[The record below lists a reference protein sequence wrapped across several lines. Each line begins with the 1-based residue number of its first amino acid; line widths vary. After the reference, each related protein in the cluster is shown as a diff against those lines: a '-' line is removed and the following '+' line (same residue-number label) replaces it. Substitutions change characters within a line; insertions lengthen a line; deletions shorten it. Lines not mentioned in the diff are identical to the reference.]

1 MSPSLMDIME
11 TQAKLSKIRWDY
23 WRNDIIFSYQ
33 WWFLIITFVILF
45 IVWIRLLDKRRL
57 LMILLFGFITLN
69 IVTFLDTLGGELQIW
84 EYPKMILPWGPR
96 ILCIDLMISIYF
108 MLLYQFFTKW
118 RSYIFASIILSAIF
132 SFIFEPIAILL
143 GIYIQLSWSHF
154 YSFPIYILLAI
165 SLKWIVEKLIKI
177 NNLTK
182 G

>member
-1 MSPSLMDIME
+1 MSPSITDIME
-11 TQAKLSKIRWDY
+11 TQEKLSKMRWEY
-23 WRNDIIFSYQ
+23 YQHDIIFSFQ
-33 WWFLIITFVILF
+33 WWFLIVTFIILF
-45 IVWIRLLDKRRL
+45 IVWIRLLDKSRL
-57 LMILLFGFITLN
+57 LTILLFGFITLN

-118 RSYIFASIILSAIF
+118 RSYIFASIVLAAVF
-132 SFIFEPIAILL
+132 SFIFEPIAKLL
-143 GIYIQLSWSHF
+143 GIYIPISWSHL

-165 SLKWIVEKLIKI
+165 SIRYLIEKLITI

>member
-23 WRNDIIFSYQ
+23 WRDDIIFSYQ

-45 IVWIRLLDKRRL
+45 IVWIRLLDKSRL
-57 LMILLFGFITLN
+57 LIILLFGFITLN

>member
-1 MSPSLMDIME
+1 MNPSLIDIME
-11 TQAKLSKIRWDY
+11 TQAKLSKIRWEY
-23 WRNDIIFSYQ
+23 WRDDIIFSYQ

-45 IVWIRLLDKRRL
+45 IVWIRLLDKSRL
-57 LMILLFGFITLN
+57 LTILLFGFITLN
-69 IVTFLDTLGGELQIW
+69 IVTFLDTLGGELQVW

-143 GIYIQLSWSHF
+143 GIYLQISWSHF

-165 SLKWIVEKLIKI
+165 SIKWMVEKLIKI

>member
-23 WRNDIIFSYQ
+23 WRDDIIFSYQ

-57 LMILLFGFITLN
+57 LTILLFGFITLN

-165 SLKWIVEKLIKI
+165 SIKWIVEKLIKI

>member
-23 WRNDIIFSYQ
+23 WRDDIIFSYQ

-57 LMILLFGFITLN
+57 LTILLFGFITLN

-154 YSFPIYILLAI
+154 YSFPIYILLAVSI
-165 SLKWIVEKLIKI
+165 KWIVEKLIKI

>member
-11 TQAKLSKIRWDY
+11 TQVKLSKIRWDY
-23 WRNDIIFSYQ
+23 WRDDIIFSYQ

-57 LMILLFGFITLN
+57 LTILLFGFITLN

-165 SLKWIVEKLIKI
+165 SIKWIVEKLIKI

>member
-57 LMILLFGFITLN
+57 LTILLFGFITLN

-118 RSYIFASIILSAIF
+118 RSYIFSSIILSAIF

-165 SLKWIVEKLIKI
+165 SIKWIVEKLIKI